1 MKLRVCFPFALGAVG
16 YSCGGGGAAETWVA
30 GSAGVGI
37 CQRGLG
43 V

>member
-1 MKLRVCFPFALGAVG
+1 MKLRVCLPFALGAVG
-16 YSCGGGGAAETWVA
+16 YSCGGGGAAAWVA

>member
-1 MKLRVCFPFALGAVG
+1 MHKVACVLPFALGAVG
-16 YSCGGGGAAETWVA
+16 YTCGGGGAAGWVA

-43 V
+43 M